1 VSLKWTVG
9 LAIACSAMSAARA
22 EERTVFVDVPAGA
35 PFDASEL
42 AAAIQLRMAS
52 GGKAIRVRV
61 LAISGGVRIE
71 ARGNA
76 RDVVLGGL
84 IGPAAARLVA
94 LAANDLLLDDLAA
107 VPAGSVVVVHDPT
120 SPTSTTVGAL
130 GSAAMWSHMVG
141 GLGIDVAMRSG
152 RRVLAIEAGG
162 GTLVNGPLQLL
173 TAVARIGGGVRFD
186 TLELRATATI
196 APLLVESGG
205 GDRTLLLGA
214 GASARMRVPIT
225 AAVRAVF
232 AGGIDVFVNRTSYV
246 VDGMSVLATPRGA
259 PWLAAGL
266 EVAP

>member
-1 VSLKWTVG
+1 MSLKLTVG

-22 EERTVFVDVPAGA
+22 DERTVFVDVPAGA

-76 RDVVLGGL
+76 REVVLGGL

-94 LAANDLLLDDLAA
+94 LAATDLLLEDLAA
-107 VPAGSVVVVHDPT
+107 VPAASAVVVHDPT
-120 SPTSTTVGAL
+120 SQALTTVGAL

-141 GLGIDVAMRSG
+141 GLGVDVAMRSG
-152 RRVLAIEAGG
+152 RRVFAIDAGG

-173 TAVARIGGGVRFD
+173 TAMARIGGGVRFD
-186 TLELRATATI
+186 ILELRVTATI
-196 APLLVESGG
+196 APLVVESGG
-205 GDRTLLLGA
+205 GDRTILVGG
-214 GASARMRVPIT
+214 GASARLRIPIS
-225 AAVRAVF
+225 AAVRAVL
-232 AGGIDVFVNRTSYV
+232 AGGIDVFANRTTYV
-246 VDGMSVLATPRGA
+246 VDGMSVLVTPRSA

>member
-1 VSLKWTVG
+1 MTVG

-22 EERTVFVDVPAGA
+22 EERTVFVDVGTGA

-76 RDVVLGGL
+76 REVVLGGL

-94 LAANDLLLDDLAA
+94 LAANDLLLDDLASPVAPA
-107 VPAGSVVVVHDPT
+107 VVARVVP
-120 SPTSTTVGAL
+120 SPSRTTVGAL

-141 GLGIDVAMRSG
+141 GVGIDVAMRSG
-152 RRVLAIEAGG
+152 RRVLAVDVGG
-162 GTLVNGPLQLL
+162 GTLVDGPLQLL

-186 TLELRATATI
+186 MLELRATATI
-196 APLLVESGG
+196 VPVIVESGG
-205 GDRTLLLGA
+205 GDRTILVGS
-214 GASARMRVPIT
+214 GASVRLRVPIT
-225 AAVRAVF
+225 AAVRAVL

-246 VDGMSVLATPRGA
+246 VDGMPVLVTPRGA
-259 PWLAAGL
+259 PWFAAGL